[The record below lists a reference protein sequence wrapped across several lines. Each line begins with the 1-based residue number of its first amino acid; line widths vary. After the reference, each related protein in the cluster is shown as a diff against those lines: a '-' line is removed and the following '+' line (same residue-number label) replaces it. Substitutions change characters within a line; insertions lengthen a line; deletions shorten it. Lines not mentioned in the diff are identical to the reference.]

1 MTLAEIARAL
11 GCELRGDGGVE
22 IADVAPLESAT
33 PGTISFLGDRRL
45 AHLLATTRASAVIMP
60 LEAPDPAM
68 PTLRVHH
75 PYLAF
80 VSVVELLHPPKRSAA
95 PGVHPTA
102 VVAPTAKIGPRAS
115 IGPHATVGERTTIG
129 ADAVLHAGVAIY
141 EDVTIGV
148 GFTAHANAVVR
159 EGARLGDRV
168 TLHAGSVIG
177 SDGFG
182 YLPLPDG
189 NKKIPQVGT
198 VVLEDD
204 VEIGAC
210 STVDRAALGA
220 TVVGRGTK
228 IDNLVMIGHGC
239 RIGEHCLLAGQVGL
253 AGGTTLGARVMLGG
267 QAGSAGHLTVGDG
280 AQVGAQAGMH
290 RDIPA
295 GTVVSGYPA
304 MEARTWRRV
313 IMTFPRL
320 PEVFRRL
327 RRLERALGFGRGEGD
342 DEPEPR

>member
-168 TLHAGSVIG
+168 TLHAGAVIG

-342 DEPEPR
+342 DESEPR